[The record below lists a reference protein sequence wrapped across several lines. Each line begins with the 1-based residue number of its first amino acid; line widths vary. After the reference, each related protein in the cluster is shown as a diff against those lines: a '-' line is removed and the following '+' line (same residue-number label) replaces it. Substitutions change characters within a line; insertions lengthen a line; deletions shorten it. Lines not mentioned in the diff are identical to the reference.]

1 MTELSLNV
9 LDVAQNSIRAK
20 ASLTEISVEI
30 HTDKNS
36 LVITVED
43 NGCGM
48 DKETVKR
55 AADPFFTTRT
65 AGKTGFGVPFFKM
78 SAEMTGGSFKIVSE
92 KDKGTKMTAY
102 YVLDSINR
110 MPLGDMPSVIEA
122 LTLCNTD
129 IDFIYN
135 YSVDGEGFTFDTVKV
150 KKILE
155 GVPLNTPEVKR
166 FIGEFL
172 RENTEEIN
180 KKKTF

>member
-1 MTELSLNV
+1 MNV

-155 GVPLNTPEVKR
+155 GVPLNTPEVKQ

>member
-135 YSVDGEGFTFDTVKV
+135 YSVDGKGFTFDTVKV

>member
-135 YSVDGEGFTFDTVKV
+135 YSVDGKGFTFDTVKV

-155 GVPLNTPEVKR
+155 GVPLNTPEVKQ

>member
-36 LVITVED
+36 LVITIED

-48 DKETVKR
+48 DKETVRR

-65 AGKTGFGVPFFKM
+65 ARKTGFGIPFFKM
-78 SAEMTGGSFKIVSE
+78 SAEITGGSFEIVSE
-92 KDKGTKMTAY
+92 KGKGTKVTAY
-102 YVLDSINR
+102 YVLGSVNR

-122 LTLCNTD
+122 LALCNTD
-129 IDFIYN
+129 MDFIYN
-135 YSVDGEGFTFDTVKV
+135 YSVDGEGFTFDTVRI

-155 GVPLNTPEVKR
+155 GVPLNAPEVKK
-166 FIGEFL
+166 FIREFL
-172 RENTEEIN
+172 RENTDEIN